1 MTMIQVSNRT
11 RMTKQNNFKLKQFT
25 IDSVIS
31 INLFSNLSLSDAFDL
46 LTEYKTLNVFN

>member
-25 IDSVIS
+25 ILIS